1 MLGFFGF
8 FSVFFSCSGENEI
21 EEKSAGSESGLVS
34 GEKFIVSGKA
44 ELSRFSGVSGI
55 SGFSGKFE
63 SSERTAIPSA
73 SGMKYFVTAQLSSA
87 GGPQIKS
94 ADFDLGTDFS
104 IELPAGTWNL
114 SASAYYADD
123 SEKTEV
129 IDGTV
134 KNIAV
139 SASGVSGISI
149 LLDSPSSSS
158 GTGTVSLLL
167 KVDSS
172 VKTAVASWSITT
184 VASDGAVS
192 TADYEKTLTF
202 SGADSSAVFDF
213 LPDFS
218 SGGEIYKN
226 APSGKHI
233 VKFQFKDDSNSLLY
247 ICTETINVFK
257 GMKTDSWTGSS
268 EYIDESGNF
277 LCVSSEAIKSF
288 QMKTFF
294 VDSSSGADSNSG
306 SFLAPFKTLKKAL
319 EKVEGA
325 NDGESEFYI
334 YLLGNIISD
343 GDTSGLTDESLYSL
357 KATQKKLR
365 LTVSGLSASG
375 AAVEIDAARV
385 SRIFY
390 ITGNVKLIL
399 EDLNLYGGYVN
410 TNGGAIYLNGAD
422 GAELTLKNCVIG
434 KENDEIQKLQ
444 NGIQNKTYSPNELNC
459 SNCASAGGG
468 IFAENAAS
476 LTLYSTKILNCFSK
490 STSEGGGGICI
501 KNNSS
506 LEINENSEIYANGS
520 QGSNGTAVCA
530 EDSFVYFNSGTVRHN
545 YSGGIG
551 KVPGIYLKKTEI
563 DIYDGEIRDN
573 YCSAACFGAGIFC
586 DSASSVSFY
595 GGAVFNNSS
604 VAENFQSCDVGYTIS
619 VTEPVIYISADAYI
633 ETIYSPKSAVKIIDV
648 LSGYSAEKTCR
659 IFTEISEGKEILQAD
674 SETIPLEDYVAFF
687 KLFDTNLKEAE
698 KMGLSVYSFGGK
710 KSAKIEKALPAV
722 GSFSSYSDLADYDE
736 KLFSVSTEAEL
747 RQISTWTQ
755 EFGNSFS
762 GITLVL
768 KKDIHLSC
776 LEDDSS
782 THFTPIGTNSP
793 FRGIFDGNG
802 HEISN
807 LYVSRNDTAG
817 LFSNIYGGTI
827 KNLTVEGT
835 VSGNLSSASVTQ
847 TGIGGIVGYAA
858 SEILIEKCVSKV
870 NVISGCKN
878 TGGICGFVNEASVIR
893 NCINLGSV
901 SSTDENVGGISGNP
915 YTVYNSANFGDVSGK
930 NNVGG
935 IAGTTES
942 DVSFCYNVGNITSSE
957 ANSNSAAIANVTGSG
972 GADFYANCYYK
983 SGTADAAFSGISAAA
998 THFDAPKSINLDLEL
1013 NNRLNTF
1020 SQKEFC
1026 ESWNKI
1032 YVFDSVEYPVCIEV
1046 R

>member
-1 MLGFFGF
+1 MLF
-8 FSVFFSCSGENEI
+8 
-21 EEKSAGSESGLVS
+21 L
-34 GEKFIVSGKA
+34 
-44 ELSRFSGVSGI
+44 
-55 SGFSGKFE
+55 
-63 SSERTAIPSA
+63 
-73 SGMKYFVTAQLSSA
+73 
-87 GGPQIKS
+87 
-94 ADFDLGTDFS
+94 
-104 IELPAGTWNL
+104 LPAFQEFPFFWIRQALL
-114 SASAYYADD
+114 SGS
-123 SEKTEV
+123 
-129 IDGTV
+129 
-134 KNIAV
+134 
-139 SASGVSGISI
+139 
-149 LLDSPSSSS
+149 
-158 GTGTVSLLL
+158 GTVSLLL
-167 KVDSS
+167 KADSS

-218 SGGEIYKN
+218 SSGEIYKN

-247 ICTETINVFK
+247 TCTETINVFK
-257 GMKTDSWTGSS
+257 GMKTDSWIGSS

-277 LCVSSEAIKSF
+277 LCVSSEAIKNF

-294 VDSSSGADSNSG
+294 VDSSSGVDSNSG
-306 SFLAPFKTLKKAL
+306 SFLSPFKTLKKAL

-325 NDGESEFYI
+325 NDGESELYI

-343 GDTSGLTDESLYSL
+343 GDTSGLTDESLFSL
-357 KATQKKLR
+357 KDTQKKLR

-422 GAELTLKNCVIG
+422 GAELTLKNCIIG

-530 EDSFVYFNSGTVRHN
+530 EDSYVYFNSGTVRHN

-633 ETIYSPKSAVKIIDV
+633 ETIYSPKSAVKIITA
-648 LSGYSAEKTCR
+648 LSGFSAEKTCR

-687 KLFDTNLKEAE
+687 KLFDTNLKEGE
-698 KMGLSVYSFGGK
+698 KMGLSVYSSGGK

-755 EFGNSFS
+755 GFGNSFS

-793 FRGIFDGNG
+793 FRGSFDGNG

-847 TGIGGIVGYAA
+847 T
-858 SEILIEKCVSKV
+858 
-870 NVISGCKN
+870 
-878 TGGICGFVNEASVIR
+878 GICGFVNEASVIR

-957 ANSNSAAIANVTGSG
+957 ANSNSAAIANVTGTG

-983 SGTADAAFSGISAAA
+983 TGTAGATFSGISAAA
-998 THFDAPKSINLDLEL
+998 THFDVPKSINLDLEL

-1026 ESWNKI
+1026 EKWNKI